1 MGGHAAA
8 RPGGGSG
15 GSASDVSKL
24 EARAA
29 WGHSD
34 AVAVV
39 VGHVFV
45 VCPLVGAWRRLPP
58 GGLPEHRRVKGPEVD
73 GQCSAGKV
81 ITWTDMLERK
91 LCIWVKFPRG
101 RGGGGSSS
109 STESTWQFGMIRMA
123 KKQTG
128 KLTV

>member
-24 EARAA
+24 EAGAA
-29 WGHSD
+29 RGHS
-34 AVAVV
+34 VAVV

-45 VCPLVGAWRRLPP
+45 VCPLVGAWHRLPS
-58 GGLPEHRRVKGPEVD
+58 GGLPKHRRVEGPEVD
-73 GQCSAGKV
+73 GQGSAGKV

-91 LCIWVKFPRG
+91 LCIWVKFPLG

-109 STESTWQFGMIRMA
+109 STESTWQI
-123 KKQTG
+123 
-128 KLTV
+128 